1 MKDSKNKK
9 KKSIYRV
16 ILATPTYF
24 VIKNGNKKIKVNKE
38 NNYFRGQEILY

>member
-24 VIKNGNKKIKVNKE
+24 VVKNGNKKIKNRGLQ
-38 NNYFRGQEILY
+38 NNFQI